1 MRNISDLLREHG
13 RVWFYITDAYK
24 EAFCSELCAYGAHFR
39 NGDAVTADAI
49 GNLMGVSADGTV
61 GHISYMIWYSTFSVQ
76 DAPIKVDYA
85 AYRSERSDYVLTE
98 PNIVPLGGE

>member
-1 MRNISDLLREHG
+1 M
-13 RVWFYITDAYK
+13 
-24 EAFCSELCAYGAHFR
+24 
-39 NGDAVTADAI
+39 
-49 GNLMGVSADGTV
+49 SADGAV